1 MCPDPKSDYWYCA
14 AGAQF
19 GGCRPKSDGPFPEE
33 ACDEQ
38 CTAVVPTGVPANIV
52 VSEGTWAFSDFSG
65 NFLEIIWCLFFLN
78 LLSKFF
84 GTKCGK
90 HFQKKF
96 PKKWALCLRTQWCLR
111 GHWPFA
117 KYALPWFRQVTVRPW
132 TGRESRL
139 IGQDCVRGGSRV
151 NALRR
156 NLGGNCLA
164 GGLGSGVQFWGVVLK
179 H

>member
-14 AGAQF
+14 AGPAIR
-19 GGCRPKSDGPFPEE
+19 GCRPKSEGPFPEE

-90 HFQKKF
+90 HFQKKI
-96 PKKWALCLRTQWCLR
+96 PKKVGPLLIMHSPPPTSDVEETNPPNSTVTEVDA
-111 GHWPFA
+111 
-117 KYALPWFRQVTVRPW
+117 RQRW
-132 TGRESRL
+132 
-139 IGQDCVRGGSRV
+139 Q
-151 NALRR
+151 
-156 NLGGNCLA
+156 
-164 GGLGSGVQFWGVVLK
+164 GSGCRGAVVWER
-179 H
+179 HVAITC